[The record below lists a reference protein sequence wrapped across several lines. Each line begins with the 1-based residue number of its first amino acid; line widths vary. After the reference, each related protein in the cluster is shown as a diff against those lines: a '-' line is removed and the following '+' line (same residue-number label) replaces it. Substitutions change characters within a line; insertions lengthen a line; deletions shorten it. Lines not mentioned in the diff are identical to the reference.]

1 VGNSSESNFLDG
13 HCVSFDSPWGITESA
28 PSNAHLSAVLAGFMM
43 SAIVFLLRRDD
54 TNGGQAA
61 KAHTVA
67 LFYAGVA
74 VLGVGSYLFG
84 ALGSTRLPGRPGGDS
99 VCVTA
104 WSQGMAA
111 SGMLG
116 VGGVLLIAGLGWI
129 ISDFARNSHST
140 SWFLAGLGNMLTF
153 VMILTESLMLLQASI
168 HYIRALAA
176 QPFEISLLGWT
187 GALKGIVGV
196 VCVASLA
203 LIGARTYML
212 RKNIRGEQPWLAETK
227 ARDKAI
233 ILAICVTAALT
244 LAGPLFEEYFFE
256 HARPNT
262 VWMTSAISLCQ
273 ILPSVVFVAI
283 AYSVP
288 GPPFRWETRSS
299 DAVAV
304 TATADRQ
311 G

>member
-1 VGNSSESNFLDG
+1 VGNSSESNFLDS
-13 HCVSFDSPWGITESA
+13 HCVSTDSPWGIIEAA

-43 SAIVFLLRRDD
+43 TAIVFLLRRDD

-61 KAHTVA
+61 KTHTVA

-84 ALGSTRLPGRPGGDS
+84 ALGATRLPDRPGGEN

-140 SWFLAGLGNMLTF
+140 SWFLAGLGNILTF
-153 VMILTESLMLLQASI
+153 VTIVTESLMLLRASI
-168 HYIRALAA
+168 HYIKALAA
-176 QPFEISLLGWT
+176 PPFETSLVDWT
-187 GALKGIVGV
+187 GALKGLVGV
-196 VCVASLA
+196 VCVVSLA
-203 LIGARTYML
+203 LVAARTRKL
-212 RKNIRGEQPWLAETK
+212 RKNIRNKKPWGAETK

-233 ILAICVTAALT
+233 ILAICVTAGLT

-256 HARPNT
+256 HARPNAA
-262 VWMTSAISLCQ
+262 WMTSAIALCQ
-273 ILPSVVFVAI
+273 ILPSIVFVAV

-288 GPPFRWETRSS
+288 GPPFRWEKRSKPET
-299 DAVAV
+299 V
-304 TATADRQ
+304 TGTGDPQA
-311 G
+311 